1 MGLVLLLAFS
11 RPAGAEPVRIVGTV
25 TGGVSGTPVRDVRVD
40 VLILGDLTPKAALTD
55 MAGQYEATVK
65 TSKPLD
71 KPVTVTLRF
80 YKEGFDPYPTDSIQT
95 CDFRPG
101 ACRVSSIQLA
111 PSGGSSA
118 LTEEERTKLDS
129 VKSTEGST
137 LFMLPYQVTHPVASE
152 TPINMK
158 TLTDSLQI
166 AISTQI
172 QSLEGD
178 RELARFEP
186 LEPVSLMAVPP
197 EIDIDETNVERI
209 KTVGHHLN
217 ALAVISGNGE
227 VARTSEASEIIN
239 VRSRFVI
246 MPTNGNAARQFL
258 VDDRELPST
267 LFNSLEL
274 AEKLSPQWGHNTV
287 FALCQREF
295 AKAKQAKDRKALWR
309 IRAYV
314 NAQLH
319 RASGDEKLK
328 VGDLQRLLLRID
340 EELAP

>member
-1 MGLVLLLAFS
+1 M
-11 RPAGAEPVRIVGTV
+11 GTV
-25 TGGVSGTPVRDVRVD
+25 TGGVGGTPLREVRVD
-40 VLILGDLTPKAALTD
+40 VLIVGDLTPKAAVTD
-55 MAGQYEATVK
+55 AAGQYEATV
-65 TSKPLD
+65 TITKPLD
-71 KPVTVTLRF
+71 KPLPVTLRF
-80 YKEGFDPYPTDSIQT
+80 YKEGFEPFPTDSIQT
-95 CDFRPG
+95 CDFRSGP
-101 ACRVSSIQLA
+101 CRVSAIQLA

-137 LFMLPYQVTHPVASE
+137 LFMLPYQVAHPLASK
-152 TPINMK
+152 TPVNMK
-158 TLTDSLQI
+158 TLTDCLHI

-178 RELARFEP
+178 RELARFDP
-186 LEPVSLMAVPP
+186 LEPVSLIAIPP
-197 EIDIDETNVERI
+197 EVDIDGTNVERI
-209 KTVGHHLN
+209 KTVGHHVN

-227 VARTSEASEIIN
+227 VVRTSEASEIIN

-246 MPTNGNAARQFL
+246 MPTNGSAARQFL
-258 VDDRELPST
+258 VDDRELPT
-267 LFNSLEL
+267 AVFNSLEL

-295 AKAKQAKDRKALWR
+295 EKAKQAKDHKALWR

-314 NAQLH
+314 SAQLH

-328 VGDLQRLLLRID
+328 VGDLQRLLQRID
-340 EELAP
+340 AELTP

>member
-1 MGLVLLLAFS
+1 
-11 RPAGAEPVRIVGTV
+11 
-25 TGGVSGTPVRDVRVD
+25 
-40 VLILGDLTPKAALTD
+40 
-55 MAGQYEATVK
+55 
-65 TSKPLD
+65 
-71 KPVTVTLRF
+71 
-80 YKEGFDPYPTDSIQT
+80 
-95 CDFRPG
+95 
-101 ACRVSSIQLA
+101 
-111 PSGGSSA
+111 
-118 LTEEERTKLDS
+118 
-129 VKSTEGST
+129 
-137 LFMLPYQVTHPVASE
+137 MLPYQVAHPVASE

-197 EIDIDETNVERI
+197 EVDIDETNVERI

-246 MPTNGNAARQFL
+246 MPQTETRHASFLLTTGNSPLPFSTPWSWRKSSAPNG
-258 VDDRELPST
+258 V
-267 LFNSLEL
+267 
-274 AEKLSPQWGHNTV
+274 HNTV